1 MTPPATPAPVLA
13 GQGILL
19 RPPLPADIETRLDQ
33 GRWPEIYRQ
42 FGVDAASLGPLTRD
56 RVAAWLD
63 EIAASPTAWVI
74 AGADDLFLGEI
85 RLRDLNPADANARLG
100 IALYHP
106 GLLGRGLGRA
116 AIRVLMPH
124 AFGPLGLH
132 RLSLRVLASNDRA
145 IRCYTACG
153 FVTEGRERES
163 ARVEG
168 LWTDDLIMGCL
179 AYEARLHD

>member
-1 MTPPATPAPVLA
+1 MTPLAAPVLT
-13 GQGILL
+13 GQGIRL

-74 AGADDLFLGEI
+74 AGTDDRFLGEI
-85 RLRDLNPADANARLG
+85 RLLDLNPSDANARLG

-106 GLLGRGLGRA
+106 GLLGRGTGRA
-116 AIRVLMPH
+116 AIRALMPH

-132 RLSLRVLASNDRA
+132 RLSLRVLATNDRA

-179 AYEARLHD
+179 AHEARLHD

>member
-42 FGVDAASLGPLTRD
+42 FGVDTASLGPLTHAG
-56 RVAAWLD
+56 VAAWL
-63 EIAASPTAWVI
+63 ETIAASPTAWVI
-74 AGADDLFLGEI
+74 AGADNRFLGEI

-106 GLLGRGLGRA
+106 GQLGRGIGRA
-116 AIRVLMPH
+116 AIRALMPH

-132 RLSLRVLASNDRA
+132 RLSLRVLATNDRA
-145 IRCYTACG
+145 IHCYTACG
-153 FVTEGRERES
+153 FVAEGRERES
-163 ARVEG
+163 ALVEG

-179 AYEARLHD
+179 AGEARLAD